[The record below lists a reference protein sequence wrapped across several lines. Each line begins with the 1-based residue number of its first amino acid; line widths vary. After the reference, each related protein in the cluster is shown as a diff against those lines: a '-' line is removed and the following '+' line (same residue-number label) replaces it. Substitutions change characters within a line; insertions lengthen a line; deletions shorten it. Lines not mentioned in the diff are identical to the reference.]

1 MKVVVTGGA
10 GFIGANVVRELQ
22 NRPEVSEIVVVDD
35 YSTGSPANLHGTS
48 ARIFAGSI
56 LDAELLAEA
65 FAGADSVIHLAA
77 LPSVPRSLAD
87 PLASHHAIATGTV
100 QVLQAARAA
109 GSHVI
114 VSSSSSVYGA
124 NRALPKRESMRL
136 DPISPYAVAKQAAE
150 AYTLAFRR
158 SYGLPVL
165 AFRFFNVYG
174 PLQAAGHAYAA
185 VVPTFIDAAL
195 NGRPLVVNGDGE
207 QTRDFT
213 YVGSVTRV
221 LADAAV
227 GRVVDDGPVN
237 LAFGTRTSL
246 NEMITLLGAALG
258 FTPRVEYVAERPG
271 DVRDSQ
277 ADNARLQALFPDV
290 RPVLLPDGLAATVA
304 WFRSLAGERAL
315 GA

>member
-10 GFIGANVVRELQ
+10 GFIGANVVRDLHG
-22 NRPEVSEIVVVDD
+22 RPEVTDIVVVDD
-35 YSTGSPANLHGTS
+35 YSTGSPDNLLGTS
-48 ARIFAGSI
+48 ARTFAGTI
-56 LDAELLAEA
+56 LDPDLLAEA
-65 FAGADSVIHLAA
+65 FDGADSIIHLAA

-87 PLASHHAIATGTV
+87 PLASHHAIATGTLN
-100 QVLQAARAA
+100 VLQAARVA

-114 VSSSSSVYGA
+114 LSSSSSVYGA
-124 NRALPKRESMRL
+124 NRELPKRESMRL

-150 AYTLAFRR
+150 AYTLAFGR

-195 NGRPLVVNGDGE
+195 NDRPLIVNGDGF

-213 YVGSVTRV
+213 FVGSVTRV
-221 LADAAV
+221 LADAAI
-227 GRVVDDGPVN
+227 GRVVDDSPVN

-246 NEMITLLGAALG
+246 NDMITMLGQELG

-277 ADNARLQALFPDV
+277 ADNARLQGHFPDV
-290 RPVLLPDGLAATVA
+290 RPVPLPEGLAATVA
-304 WFRSLAGERAL
+304 WFRSLAQRPV